1 MINIKDHKTG
11 HLWDPW
17 EHLGEKRRK
26 LLDESWAGA
35 FREHIL
41 HQLPID
47 AVIPFFSE
55 TQGRP
60 TKELYSLIGALVL
73 QQMHDLTDNETVEQ
87 FSFNVQ
93 WHYALNI
100 TSAGDAEAYMCTKT
114 LWNARNV
121 IAENKIDE
129 ILFNS
134 ITDHLIEVF
143 DVDTSNQR
151 LDSVHIQSNMRHL
164 GRIRI
169 IATSIKGFIVNLK
182 RQHPDQYEK
191 ISDELAGCY
200 KNDNA
205 LSIFSLVKPSE
216 SSKTLDQVSK
226 DLFTLCQM
234 FKDNDS
240 ILKMSSFSTLLRVL
254 KEQCDVVDSED
265 AVEKEDAAEDD
276 AVKPKKAKDI
286 TSDSLQNPS
295 DPDATYDA
303 HKGKGYQV
311 QLQETYQ
318 ENDDKNNTDEAS
330 ADEDNTNNLRL
341 ITYVEVEQAHISDA
355 NALMPAIN
363 DTKERNIGPVVLIAD
378 TTYGGDENVQKAK
391 AEGVEVVSPA
401 TGKENSENIQLTDF
415 EIDNNSNVKECPAGH
430 KPVDQKKKSARNTV
444 LFDVAQCSSCPQC
457 SQCPVKEGKKFFYL
471 RFDDKELR
479 LAIRRKLEKSDLFK
493 NRYRMRSGIEAT
505 NSEYDRLTGVKHLR
519 VRGFKAVRFCATIKA
534 LGINIYR
541 IAAAMRAG
549 KLSTLPENMLISPI
563 KVLISTF
570 SRKFSPLGAIF
581 RKKSGCNEIMSVA

>member
-17 EHLGEKRRK
+17 EYLGEKRRK

-35 FREHIL
+35 FRTHIL
-41 HQLPID
+41 LQLPID
-47 AVIPFFSE
+47 AITPFFSE

-114 LWNARNV
+114 LWNVRNI
-121 IAENKIDE
+121 IAENEIDK

-143 DVDTSNQR
+143 DVNTSNQR

-169 IATSIKGFIVNLK
+169 IATSIKGFITNLK

-191 ISDELAGCY
+191 ISDELAKCY

-216 SSKTLDQVSK
+216 SSKTLDRVAK

-240 ILKMSSFSTLLRVL
+240 VLKMSSFSTLLRVL
-254 KEQCDVVDSED
+254 REQCDIVDNED
-265 AVEKEDAAEDD
+265 ADEDD
-276 AVKPKKAKDI
+276 AIKPKKAKDI
-286 TSDSLQNPS
+286 SSDSLQNPS

-311 QLQETYQ
+311 QLQETYL
-318 ENDDKNNTDEAS
+318 EDDDKNNAGEVSVDKDT
-330 ADEDNTNNLRL
+330 TNDIRL
-341 ITYVEVEQAHISDA
+341 ITHVEVEQAHVSDA
-355 NALMPAIN
+355 NALIPAID
-363 DTKERNIGPVVLIAD
+363 DTKERNIAPDVLLAD
-378 TTYGGDENVQKAK
+378 TTYGSDENVQKAK
-391 AEGVEVVSPA
+391 AKGVEVVSPA

-415 EIDNNSNVKECPAGH
+415 EIDSNSNVKKCPAGH
-430 KPVDQKKKSARNTV
+430 KPVDQKKKKTRNTV
-444 LFDVAQCSSCPQC
+444 LFDVAHCSSCPQC

-479 LAIRRKLEKSDLFK
+479 LAIRRKLEKSDHFK

-541 IAAAMRAG
+541 IAAAMRAD
-549 KLSTLPENMLISPI
+549 KQSKQPENMLTSPI
-563 KVLISTF
+563 KALISAFMRKILPSGATF
-570 SRKFSPLGAIF
+570 RNILG
-581 RKKSGCNEIMSVA
+581 RNEIILVA

>member
-1 MINIKDHKTG
+1 MINIKDHKMG
-11 HLWDPW
+11 YLWDPW

-26 LLDESWAGA
+26 FLEESWAGA
-35 FREHIL
+35 FRKHIL

-100 TSAGDAEAYMCTKT
+100 SSTGDTEAYMCTKT

-169 IATSIKGFIVNLK
+169 IATSIKGFITNLK
-182 RQHPDQYEK
+182 RQHPDQYKK
-191 ISDELAGCY
+191 ISEELAGRY

-205 LSIFSLVKPSE
+205 LSIFSLIKPSE
-216 SSKTLDQVSK
+216 SSKTLDQVSN
-226 DLFTLCQM
+226 DLFALCQM
-234 FKDNDS
+234 FKDVDS

-254 KEQCDVVDSED
+254 REQCDVVDNED
-265 AVEKEDAAEDD
+265 AENVEV
-276 AVKPKKAKDI
+276 AVEGDTVTPKKAKDI

-303 HKGKGYQV
+303 HKGKGFQV
-311 QLQETYQ
+311 QLQETYLG
-318 ENDDKNNTDEAS
+318 NDDKNNTD
-330 ADEDNTNNLRL
+330 DNNTNDLRL
-341 ITYVEVEQAHISDA
+341 ITHVEVEQAHKSDA
-355 NALMPAIN
+355 NALMPAIE
-363 DTKERNIGPVVLIAD
+363 DTKERGIAPDVLLAD
-378 TTYGGDENVQKAK
+378 TTYGGDENVQKAE

-401 TGKENSENIQLTDF
+401 TGKESSKDIQLTDF
-415 EIDNNSNVKECPAGH
+415 EIGKNSNVKKCPEGH
-430 KPVDQKKKSARNTV
+430 KPVDQTKNKTRNTV
-444 LFDVAQCSSCPQC
+444 LFDVVQCSNCPQC
-457 SQCPVKEGKKFFYL
+457 SQCPVKEGKKYFYL

-493 NRYRMRSGIEAT
+493 DRYRMRSGIEAT

-519 VRGFKAVRFCATIKA
+519 VRGFKAVRFCATMKA

-541 IAAAMRAG
+541 IAAALRAD
-549 KLSTLPENMLISPI
+549 KQAIQPENMLISPI
-563 KVLISTF
+563 KVMISVF
-570 SRKFSPLGAIF
+570 SGKFSSFGVTF
-581 RKKSGCNEIMSVA
+581 RNISDCNETMLVA

>member
-1 MINIKDHKTG
+1 
-11 HLWDPW
+11 
-17 EHLGEKRRK
+17 
-26 LLDESWAGA
+26 
-35 FREHIL
+35 
-41 HQLPID
+41 
-47 AVIPFFSE
+47 
-55 TQGRP
+55 
-60 TKELYSLIGALVL
+60 
-73 QQMHDLTDNETVEQ
+73 
-87 FSFNVQ
+87 
-93 WHYALNI
+93 
-100 TSAGDAEAYMCTKT
+100 MCTKT
-114 LWNARNV
+114 LWNARNI

-129 ILFNS
+129 ILFNR

-143 DVDTSNQR
+143 DIDTRNQR

-169 IATSIKGFIVNLK
+169 IATSIKGFIINLK
-182 RQHPDQYEK
+182 RQHPDQYKK
-191 ISDELAGCY
+191 ISDELAGRY

-226 DLFTLCQM
+226 DLFVLCQM

-254 KEQCDVVDSED
+254 KEQCDIVDNDD
-265 AVEKEDAAEDD
+265 AVEDD

-311 QLQETYQ
+311 QLQETYL
-318 ENDDKNNTDEAS
+318 ENDDKNNPDEVS
-330 ADEDNTNNLRL
+330 ADEGSTNDLRL

-355 NALMPAIN
+355 NALMPAID
-363 DTKERNIGPVVLIAD
+363 DTKERNIAPDVLLAD

-401 TGKENSENIQLTDF
+401 TGKESSENILLTDF
-415 EIDNNSNVKECPAGH
+415 EIDNNNNVKDCPAGH
-430 KPVDQKKKSARNTV
+430 KPVDQKKKNTRNTV
-444 LFDVAQCSSCPQC
+444 LFDVAQCSNCPQC
-457 SQCPVKEGKKFFYL
+457 SLCPVKEGKKFFYL

-479 LAIRRKLEKSDLFK
+479 LAIRRKLEKSDFFK
-493 NRYRMRSGIEAT
+493 NRYRLRSGIEAT

-549 KLSTLPENMLISPI
+549 KQSIQPENMLTSPI
-563 KVLISTF
+563 KALISTF
-570 SRKFSPLGAIF
+570 SRKFSPLGEIF
-581 RKKSGCNEIMSVA
+581 LNILDCNKIMSVA

>member
-17 EHLGEKRRK
+17 ESLGEKRRK
-26 LLDESWAGA
+26 LLEESWAGA
-35 FREHIL
+35 FRKHIL

-100 TSAGDAEAYMCTKT
+100 TSAGDAEAYMCNKT

-121 IAENKIDE
+121 IAENKLDE

-151 LDSVHIQSNMRHL
+151 LDSVHIQSNMCHF

-169 IATSIKGFIVNLK
+169 IAASIKSFIVNLK
-182 RQHPDQYEK
+182 RQHPDQYK
-191 ISDELAGCY
+191 KVSDELAGRY

-226 DLFTLCQM
+226 DLFVLCQM

-254 KEQCDVVDSED
+254 KEQCDVVDNED
-265 AVEKEDAAEDD
+265 AVEDD

-318 ENDDKNNTDEAS
+318 EDDDKNNTDEVS
-330 ADEDNTNNLRL
+330 ADEDNTNDLRL

-355 NALMPAIN
+355 NALMPAID
-363 DTKERNIGPVVLIAD
+363 DTKERNIAPDVLLAD

-415 EIDNNSNVKECPAGH
+415 EIGNNSNVKKCPEGH
-430 KPVDQKKKSARNTV
+430 KPVDQKKKNTRNTV
-444 LFDVAQCSSCPQC
+444 LFDVAQCSNCPQC

-534 LGINIYR
+534 LGINIFR
-541 IAAAMRAG
+541 IAAARKTG
-549 KLSTLPENMLISPI
+549 KQATQPENMLNPPIKALISVFIRKISPFGATFRN
-563 KVLISTF
+563 ISN
-570 SRKFSPLGAIF
+570 
-581 RKKSGCNEIMSVA
+581 CNEIMLVA

>member
-11 HLWDPW
+11 YLWDPW
-17 EHLGEKRRK
+17 DYLGEKRRK
-26 LLDESWAGA
+26 SLEESWAGA
-35 FREHIL
+35 FRKHIL

-93 WHYALNI
+93 WHYALDI
-100 TSAGDAEAYMCTKT
+100 SSTGDAEAYMCPKT

-129 ILFNS
+129 IIFNS

-143 DVDTSNQR
+143 DVDTRHQR

-169 IATSIKGFIVNLK
+169 IATAIKGFITNLK

-191 ISDELAGCY
+191 ISEELAGRY
-200 KNDNA
+200 RNDNA
-205 LSIFSLVKPSE
+205 LSIFSLIKPSE
-216 SSKTLDQVSK
+216 SSKTLDQVSN
-226 DLFTLCQM
+226 DLFALCQM
-234 FKDNDS
+234 FKDVDS
-240 ILKMSSFSTLLRVL
+240 ILKMSSFSKLLRVL
-254 KEQCDVVDSED
+254 REQCDVVDNED
-265 AVEKEDAAEDD
+265 AENVEGD
-276 AVKPKKAKDI
+276 AVTPKKAKDI

-303 HKGKGYQV
+303 HKGKGFQV
-311 QLQETYQ
+311 QLQETYL
-318 ENDDKNNTDEAS
+318 ENNDKNNDE
-330 ADEDNTNNLRL
+330 NNANDLRL
-341 ITYVEVEQAHISDA
+341 ITHVEVEQAHKSDA
-355 NALMPAIN
+355 NALMPAIE
-363 DTKERNIGPVVLIAD
+363 DTKERGIAPDVLLAD
-378 TTYGGDENVQKAK
+378 TAYGGDENVQRAE

-401 TGKENSENIQLTDF
+401 TGKESSKNIQLTDF
-415 EIDNNSNVKECPAGH
+415 EIGKNSNVKKCPEGH
-430 KPVDQKKKSARNTV
+430 KPIDQRKNKTRNTV
-444 LFDVAQCSSCPQC
+444 LFDVVQCSNCPRC
-457 SQCPVKEGKKFFYL
+457 SQCPVKEGKKYFYL
-471 RFDDKELR
+471 RFNDKELR
-479 LAIRRKLEKSDLFK
+479 LAIRRKIEKSDLFK

-519 VRGFKAVRFCATIKA
+519 VRGLKAVRFCATMKA

-541 IAAAMRAG
+541 IAAALRAG
-549 KLSTLPENMLISPI
+549 KQPIQAENMLILPI
-563 KVLISTF
+563 KCMISAF
-570 SRKFSPLGAIF
+570 NRDFSPFGVTF
-581 RKKSGCNEIMSVA
+581 RNISDRSKIMLVA

>member
-26 LLDESWAGA
+26 FLEESWAGA
-35 FREHIL
+35 FRKHVL
-41 HQLPID
+41 NQLPID

-73 QQMHDLTDNETVEQ
+73 QQMHDLTDNETVAQ

-191 ISDELAGCY
+191 ISDELAGRY

-216 SSKTLDQVSK
+216 SSKTLEQVSK
-226 DLFTLCQM
+226 DLFALCQT

-254 KEQCDVVDSED
+254 KEQCDVVDNED
-265 AVEKEDAAEDD
+265 AVEDD
-276 AVKPKKAKDI
+276 AVKPKKAKEI

-295 DPDATYDA
+295 DLDATYDS

-318 ENDDKNNTDEAS
+318 EDDDKNNTDEVS
-330 ADEDNTNNLRL
+330 ADKDNTNDLRL

-355 NALMPAIN
+355 NALMPAID
-363 DTKERNIGPVVLIAD
+363 DTKERNIGPDVLLAD

-391 AEGVEVVSPA
+391 ARGVEVVSPA
-401 TGKENSENIQLTDF
+401 TGKENSENFQLTDF

-430 KPVDQKKKSARNTV
+430 KPVDRKKKGTRNTV

-519 VRGFKAVRFCATIKA
+519 VRGFKAVRLCATIKA

-549 KLSTLPENMLISPI
+549 KQSTQPENMLILSI
-563 KVLISTF
+563 KATISAL
-570 SRKFSPLGAIF
+570 SRKNLPLWAIF
-581 RKKSGCNEIMSVA
+581 RNISDCNEIMSVA

>member
-1 MINIKDHKTG
+1 MID
-11 HLWDPW
+11 
-17 EHLGEKRRK
+17 
-26 LLDESWAGA
+26 
-35 FREHIL
+35 
-41 HQLPID
+41 
-47 AVIPFFSE
+47 
-55 TQGRP
+55 
-60 TKELYSLIGALVL
+60 VL
-73 QQMHDLTDNETVEQ
+73 ST
-87 FSFNVQ
+87 
-93 WHYALNI
+93 
-100 TSAGDAEAYMCTKT
+100 
-114 LWNARNV
+114 
-121 IAENKIDE
+121 
-129 ILFNS
+129 
-134 ITDHLIEVF
+134 TDHLIEVF

-169 IATSIKGFIVNLK
+169 VATSIKGFITNLK
-182 RQHPDQYEK
+182 RQHPDQHK
-191 ISDELAGCY
+191 KVSDELAGRY

-226 DLFTLCQM
+226 DLFALCQM

-254 KEQCDVVDSED
+254 KEQCDVVDNED
-265 AVEKEDAAEDD
+265 AVEGD

-311 QLQETYQ
+311 QLQETYL
-318 ENDDKNNTDEAS
+318 EDDDKDNTDEVS
-330 ADEDNTNNLRL
+330 ADKDNTYDLRL

-355 NALMPAIN
+355 NALMPAID
-363 DTKERNIGPVVLIAD
+363 DTKERNIAPDVLLAD

-430 KPVDQKKKSARNTV
+430 KPVDQKKKSTRNTV
-444 LFDVAQCSSCPQC
+444 LFDAAQCAKCPLC
-457 SQCPVKEGKKFFYL
+457 SLCLVKEGKKFFYL
-471 RFDDKELR
+471 RFTDKELR

-519 VRGFKAVRFCATIKA
+519 VRGLKAVRFCATIKA

-549 KLSTLPENMLISPI
+549 KQPTQPENMLILSI
-563 KVLISTF
+563 KAMISAL
-570 SRKFSPLGAIF
+570 SRKNLPLWAIF
-581 RKKSGCNEIMSVA
+581 RNISDCNEIMSVA